1 MTMTYDQFTAID
13 DHQAHLDS
21 LEEQLA
27 DTQERFDDASEIL
40 WAIAEK
46 VAPELLEGLGDSRP
60 QLVQK
65 LISEGS
71 DGAAELLLE
80 SVMFCH
86 N

>member
-1 MTMTYDQFTAID
+1 MTMTYDQFTQAD
-13 DHQAHLDS
+13 DHQAHVDS
-21 LEEQLA
+21 LEEELA
-27 DTQERFDDASEIL
+27 DTQERLDDAAAIV

-46 VAPELLEGLGDSRP
+46 IAPELLEGLYDTRT
-60 QLVQK
+60 LVQK
-65 LISEGS
+65 LVEHGS